1 VEQFEMT
8 ARDAGRRAGAMFV
21 ANSAETGPSTGRAV
35 DEGPVPGGWT
45 ASGRLA
51 VSRARAGAAAVS
63 SEQRRTVLRQVLTVA
78 ILLAIW
84 EAFSYSALAAAAE
97 VPGALE
103 TFQRLAAL
111 TVAAVL
117 GLGLSLVVAVPLGLW
132 IGSFTRAADSTRFLI
147 DFMRT
152 IPPVAVIPLALLILG
167 PTREMEVLLVVLGA
181 GWPLVVQAIYAVRQM
196 DPVLEQVACS
206 YRLSAWHRAR
216 YLYGPSALPIVWT
229 GVRIAS
235 VISLLV
241 CVAAEMIGGA
251 PGLGQALNRSLLA
264 NQNAS
269 VFAYVVVAGALGVVI
284 NAVLIAVGSR
294 ILQWHPSIR
303 GRRQR

>member
-1 VEQFEMT
+1 MLV
-8 ARDAGRRAGAMFV
+8 V
-21 ANSAETGPSTGRAV
+21 NSAETGPSTGRAV
-35 DEGPVPGGWT
+35 DDGPVPGGWT
-45 ASGRLA
+45 AGGRLAA
-51 VSRARAGAAAVS
+51 VSRARAGAAVVGSA
-63 SEQRRTVLRQVLTVA
+63 QRRTILGQVLTVA
-78 ILLAIW
+78 VLIAVW

-103 TFQRLAAL
+103 TLQRLAAL
-111 TVAAVL
+111 TVEAVFWSDVANTVVSWGL
-117 GLGLSLVVAVPLGLW
+117 GLALSLVVAVPLGLW
-132 IGSFTRAADSTRFLI
+132 IGSFRRATDSTRFLI

-284 NAVLIAVGSR
+284 NAFLIAVGSR

>member
-1 VEQFEMT
+1 MLV
-8 ARDAGRRAGAMFV
+8 V
-21 ANSAETGPSTGRAV
+21 NSAETGPSTGRAV
-35 DEGPVPGGWT
+35 DDGPVPGGWT
-45 ASGRLA
+45 AGGRLAA
-51 VSRARAGAAAVS
+51 VSRARAGAAVVGSA
-63 SEQRRTVLRQVLTVA
+63 QRRTILGQVLTVA
-78 ILLAIW
+78 ILLAVW

-103 TFQRLAAL
+103 TLQRLAAL
-111 TVAAVL
+111 TVEAVFWSDVANTVVSWGL
-117 GLGLSLVVAVPLGLW
+117 GLALSLVVAVPLGLW
-132 IGSFTRAADSTRFLI
+132 IGSFRRATDSTRFLI

-284 NAVLIAVGSR
+284 NAFLIAVGSR